1 MLSAYP
7 RGVDRVCPLLG
18 LIGDRRSAV
27 DGIDTAHR
35 CHAEPTPLAIERGW
49 QAKFCLTVGH
59 PQCERYQQAMA
70 HRGSAVLGRAA
81 IADGLVSTRMLL
93 APEPPWRGMAGRA
106 RRGGAG
112 PVVALGALAA
122 FVSVGAVA
130 AAAAGEGR
138 LDFVGA
144 ALATPSPSPSATP
157 TVTASPTASPT
168 PTVTPSP
175 SATPTPTPPPATVEP
190 TPVPAPTPRSYVVQ
204 EGDTLAAIAQQFG
217 TTVEAIQAANG
228 IEDPDTIAV
237 GDVLVIP

>member
-1 MLSAYP
+1 M
-7 RGVDRVCPLLG
+7 DRVCPLLG

-35 CHAEPTPLAIERGW
+35 CHAETTPLAIERQW
-49 QAKFCLTVGH
+49 QAKFCLTVSH

-70 HRGSAVLGRAA
+70 QRGTAVLGRAA

-112 PVVALGALAA
+112 RVVALGAVAA

-130 AAAAGEGR
+130 AAAASDGR
-138 LDFVGA
+138 FDFVA
-144 ALATPSPSPSATP
+144 AVIATQSPSPSATP
-157 TVTASPTASPT
+157 TVAASPTPAATPAVTPSPTASPT
-168 PTVTPSP
+168 
-175 SATPTPTPPPATVEP
+175 ATPAPATVDP
-190 TPVPAPTPRSYVVQ
+190 TATPVPAPTPRSYVVQ

-217 TTVEAIQAANG
+217 TTVEAIQAANA
-228 IEDPDTIAV
+228 IEDPDSIAV